1 MINKIWKIV
10 LAPPSRLHTS
20 CRLSLFTE
28 AISAHLQCRALRGF
42 VLSFKDSPS
51 PPHRQRKCS
60 GTLEH
65 WNFFEKCSTLKK
77 QTLKL
82 CHYDTFWGSRDSRL
96 PWLNMMLKTKGW
108 TKCSPL
114 KVSVQ
119 MMKIKPHTRFRYLLL
134 LHTHSPV
141 AYGIERTP
149 WIMAPSQFR
158 RLPHGFA
165 GDTTFSCPFLKKM
178 NKEDKLEERIV
189 TPGQNT
195 PSAAAL

>member
-1 MINKIWKIV
+1 MVRNSKLKIIFLPPRKSKMLINFAT
-10 LAPPSRLHTS
+10 LPLSHFLRESRFATPM
-20 CRLSLFTE
+20 T
-28 AISAHLQCRALRGF
+28 
-42 VLSFKDSPS
+42 
-51 PPHRQRKCS
+51 
-60 GTLEH
+60 
-65 WNFFEKCSTLKK
+65 
-77 QTLKL
+77 KL
-82 CHYDTFWGSRDSRL
+82 
-96 PWLNMMLKTKGW
+96 MLKTKGW

-119 MMKIKPHTRFRYLLL
+119 MRKTKPLPRFRALLL

-149 WIMAPSQFR
+149 WIGAPSQFG

-195 PSAAAL
+195 PSATAPKSLPVSVVFCSS